1 MIPNIHVT
9 EGNNE
14 KTKFNT
20 WKCVGGGKKNLVFGG
35 IKSNSR
41 IYDES
46 KTGRKNNNTG
56 GGEQNNNGET
66 ATTTT
71 TTEGQKNTT
80 ESV

>member
-1 MIPNIHVT
+1 MSPKET
-9 EGNNE
+9 MKRRKF
-14 KTKFNT
+14 KTC
-20 WKCVGGGKKNLVFGG
+20 KCVGGGKKNLLFGG

-46 KTGRKNNNTG
+46 NTGRKNNNAG
-56 GGEQNNNGET
+56 GGEQNNKGET
-66 ATTTT
+66 AT

>member
-1 MIPNIHVT
+1 VWNNI
-9 EGNNE
+9 
-14 KTKFNT
+14 
-20 WKCVGGGKKNLVFGG
+20 LLFGG

-46 KTGRKNNNTG
+46 KTGRKNNNTRG
-56 GGEQNNNGET
+56 WGGEQNNNGET

-71 TTEGQKNTT
+71 EGQKNTT